1 MKKMQASIP
10 GQNVVFALNSS
21 SPLSALSCVLQART
35 QTAGDEVHG
44 LETAWRLG
52 IMNPDT

>member
-35 QTAGDEVHG
+35 QTAGYEVHG
-44 LETAWRLG
+44 LETAWQLG